1 LGELEKLQL
10 SQGEIEE
17 IKIIESLLQKA
28 LKDDEHLL

>member
-10 SQGEIEE
+10 SQEEIEE